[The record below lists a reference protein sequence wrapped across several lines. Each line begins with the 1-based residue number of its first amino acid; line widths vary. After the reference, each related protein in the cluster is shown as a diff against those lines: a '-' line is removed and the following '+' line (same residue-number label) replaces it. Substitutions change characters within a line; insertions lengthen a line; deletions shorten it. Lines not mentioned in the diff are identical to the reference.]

1 MCVHSWYNSIV
12 EIIVELVDYG
22 LHWLI
27 CYIPE
32 TLRLEIRCFAE
43 FIEEFLVILNMHAP
57 CVLGVIQFRSCLQ
70 YGLSSRHACY

>member
-22 LHWLI
+22 LHWQI

-32 TLRLEIRCFAE
+32 TLRLEIRF
-43 FIEEFLVILNMHAP
+43 FQNLLKNF
-57 CVLGVIQFRSCLQ
+57 
-70 YGLSSRHACY
+70 LSS